1 MTFTKVIIN
10 QNNHMTTRNYFKALL
25 LVILCI
31 LSNIVSSQNYTSKET
46 SAVKKSGVYYDA
58 KKYDKAIKALT
69 PVLSNHL
76 TEDALWNL
84 MVEYYYRRYAF
95 EYTKDYEAIIKEVQK
110 EAQKGNTAN
119 INLKYQGKSQQYLFD
134 LLNTCF
140 RATLKCSKVAKA
152 SIYLRKY
159 LIDTASDT
167 AVSKDAKDKFNEG
180 DDAFADEDY
189 KKARQFYQE
198 ALYLD
203 SNYYKATVYLGD
215 AYFADKQPSK
225 SISYFK
231 KAILMRPDLLEPRKF
246 LVDAYVNMESF
257 DLAYDA
263 CIEAIIV
270 HPDLTMFAELAEICG
285 KLNKTFD
292 RHWFAR
298 FYSINQMDV
307 DQSEITDEPWKYY
320 REAKE
325 KIAEYCNDDGVIIKQ
340 NKLTTQDYMEA
351 YCWEYML
358 EKTTNSDF
366 NFAKKMLKEGYLDCY
381 VLVSMYHFTLN
392 KQFMDLASNNA
403 EKIRKYFNKYL
414 VY

>member
-1 MTFTKVIIN
+1 
-10 QNNHMTTRNYFKALL
+10 MTTKKYLKAMLL
-25 LVILCI
+25 MALCFI
-31 LSNIVSSQNYTSKET
+31 FFAGNAQNYTSKET

-58 KKYDKAIKALT
+58 KKYDKAIKTLN
-69 PVLSNHL
+69 PVLTNHL

-95 EYTKDYEAIIKEVQK
+95 EYNKEYEEIMKKLQ
-110 EAQKGNTAN
+110 EAAKKGNSTDIN
-119 INLKYQGKSQQYLFD
+119 IDYKGTSNQYLID
-134 LLNTCF
+134 LLNTCS
-140 RATLKCSKVAKA
+140 RATLKCCKVNKA
-152 SIYLRKY
+152 SMYLRRY
-159 LIDTASDT
+159 LIDEASDT
-167 AVSKDAKDKFNEG
+167 AVSKDAKEKFNEA
-180 DDAFADEDY
+180 DEAFGNEDY
-189 KKARQFYQE
+189 KNARQFYQE

-203 SNYYKATVYLGD
+203 SNYYKATLYLGD
-215 AYFADKQPSK
+215 SYYADKQPSK
-225 SISYFK
+225 SIAYFK
-231 KAILMRPDLLEPRKF
+231 KAITMRPDLIEARKF
-246 LVDAYVNMESF
+246 LVDAYVDVESF

-263 CIEAIIV
+263 CIEAIIT
-270 HPDLTMFAELAEICG
+270 HPDLSMFTKLDEVCG

-298 FYSINQMDV
+298 YYSINQMDV

-325 KIAEYCNDDGVIIKQ
+325 KIADYCNDKGVIVKQ

-366 NFAKKMLKEGYLDCY
+366 DFAKKMLKEGYLDCF
-381 VLVSMYHFTLN
+381 VLVSMYHYSLN
-392 KQFMDLASNNA
+392 GQYQDLVSNNA
-403 EKIRKYFNKYL
+403 DKIRKYFNNYL